1 MERLHLK
8 EFILT
13 VRLCLVNINNGGFK
27 ECYFNLIELSGFT
40 LNQL

>member
-13 VRLCLVNINNGGFK
+13 VRLCLVSINNGGFK

>member
-13 VRLCLVNINNGGFK
+13 VRLCLVNNNGGFK
-27 ECYFNLIELSGFT
+27 ACYFNLIEWSGFT